1 MINSKYNNHSN
12 SHINNKL
19 YNHFKHYSM
28 NNQNNNENINSN
40 KKNID
45 SNNNSNNDSNIDSN
59 NKIDFNYGLCSFT
72 ERSQLL
78 NGKQFAIED
87 LEKIVK
93 NCDIAL
99 GNILT
104 TQKKLTSDFC
114 AKYFL
119 EPDNKYATN
128 KKDNK
133 IDFHEILRYQKHLH
147 FIDLNKSYRKFYQ
160 NDIPYNY

>member
-1 MINSKYNNHSN
+1 MTHTKYNNHSN
-12 SHINNKL
+12 NLINNKL
-19 YNHFKHYSM
+19 YKHYSSNRE
-28 NNQNNNENINSN
+28 NNIL
-40 KKNID
+40 
-45 SNNNSNNDSNIDSN
+45 N

-72 ERSQLL
+72 ERSELL
-78 NGKQFAIED
+78 NGKQFVVED
-87 LEKIVK
+87 LEKIVL

-119 EPDNKYATN
+119 EPNNKYATN

-133 IDFHEILRYQKHLH
+133 IDFHEILRHQKHLH

>member
-28 NNQNNNENINSN
+28 NNQNNNENKVNNENNINN
-40 KKNID
+40 E
-45 SNNNSNNDSNIDSN
+45 N

-99 GNILT
+99 GNILS

-119 EPDNKYATN
+119 DPDNKYATN

-133 IDFHEILRYQKHLH
+133 IEVHEILRHQKHLH
-147 FIDLNKSYRKFYQ
+147 FIDLNKSYRKFYHA
-160 NDIPYNY
+160 DIPYDY

>member
-1 MINSKYNNHSN
+1 MTHTKYNNHSN
-12 SHINNKL
+12 NQINNKL
-19 YNHFKHYSM
+19 FKHYS
-28 NNQNNNENINSN
+28 NNNENNE
-40 KKNID
+40 
-45 SNNNSNNDSNIDSN
+45 N

-72 ERSQLL
+72 ERSELL
-78 NGKQFAIED
+78 NGKQFVVED
-87 LEKIVK
+87 LEKIVL

-133 IDFHEILRYQKHLH
+133 IDFHEILRYQKHLQ
-147 FIDLNKSYRKFYQ
+147 FKDLNKSYRKFYQ
-160 NDIPYNY
+160 DDIPYNY

>member
-28 NNQNNNENINSN
+28 NNQNNNENIDSEN
-40 KKNID
+40 KKNE
-45 SNNNSNNDSNIDSN
+45 NNINNEN

-99 GNILT
+99 GNILS

-133 IDFHEILRYQKHLH
+133 IEVHEILRHQKHLH

-160 NDIPYNY
+160 TDIPYDY

>member
-1 MINSKYNNHSN
+1 MTLSKYNNHSN
-12 SHINNKL
+12 NQINNKL
-19 YNHFKHYSM
+19 FKHYS
-28 NNQNNNENINSN
+28 NNNENNE
-40 KKNID
+40 
-45 SNNNSNNDSNIDSN
+45 N

-72 ERSQLL
+72 ERSELL
-78 NGKQFAIED
+78 NGKQFVVED
-87 LEKIVK
+87 LEKIVL

-119 EPDNKYATN
+119 EPGNKYATN

-133 IDFHEILRYQKHLH
+133 IDFHEILRYQKHLQ
-147 FIDLNKSYRKFYQ
+147 FNDLNKSYRKFYQ
-160 NDIPYNY
+160 DDIPYNY

>member
-1 MINSKYNNHSN
+1 MTHTKYNNHSN
-12 SHINNKL
+12 NLINNKL
-19 YNHFKHYSM
+19 YKHYSSNRE
-28 NNQNNNENINSN
+28 NNIL
-40 KKNID
+40 
-45 SNNNSNNDSNIDSN
+45 N

-72 ERSQLL
+72 ERSELL
-78 NGKQFAIED
+78 NGKQFVVED
-87 LEKIVK
+87 LEKIVL

-133 IDFHEILRYQKHLH
+133 IDFHEILRYQKHLQ
-147 FIDLNKSYRKFYQ
+147 FKDLNKSYRKFYQ
-160 NDIPYNY
+160 DDIPYNY

>member
-1 MINSKYNNHSN
+1 MTHTKYNNHSN
-12 SHINNKL
+12 NLINNKL
-19 YNHFKHYSM
+19 YKHYSSNRE
-28 NNQNNNENINSN
+28 NNIL
-40 KKNID
+40 
-45 SNNNSNNDSNIDSN
+45 N

-72 ERSQLL
+72 ERSELL
-78 NGKQFAIED
+78 NGKQFVVED
-87 LEKIVK
+87 LEKIVL

-119 EPDNKYATN
+119 EPNNKYATN

-133 IDFHEILRYQKHLH
+133 IEFHEILRYQKHLQ

-160 NDIPYNY
+160 DDIPYNY

>member
-1 MINSKYNNHSN
+1 MTPSKYNNHSN
-12 SHINNKL
+12 NQINNKL
-19 YNHFKHYSM
+19 YKHYS
-28 NNQNNNENINSN
+28 NNNENNE
-40 KKNID
+40 
-45 SNNNSNNDSNIDSN
+45 N

-72 ERSQLL
+72 ERSELL
-78 NGKQFAIED
+78 NGKQFVAED
-87 LEKIVK
+87 LEKIVL

-133 IDFHEILRYQKHLH
+133 IDFHEILRYQKHLQ
-147 FIDLNKSYRKFYQ
+147 FKDLNKSYRKFYQ
-160 NDIPYNY
+160 DDIPYNY

>member
-1 MINSKYNNHSN
+1 MINSKYNNHAN
-12 SHINNKL
+12 NHINNKL
-19 YNHFKHYSM
+19 YNHSKHYSM

-40 KKNID
+40 
-45 SNNNSNNDSNIDSN
+45 NNSN

-133 IDFHEILRYQKHLH
+133 IEVHEILRHQKHLY
-147 FIDLNKSYRKFYQ
+147 FIDLNKSFRKFYHA
-160 NDIPYNY
+160 DIPYDY